1 MNTPAVE
8 TIECVAPLEF
18 PAAYDSLYAGKVL
31 RFAALEEMASIVAFT
46 RAFVEA
52 RVAPYPP
59 VEIHRH
65 LSEDALSAM
74 LARMQSEYARSAEA
88 ARLWCELFQAAG
100 LDLMDTARDRLR
112 VRFQVHSPPDE
123 AAPSAVSTATVK
135 FHRDTW
141 GTNLAAQINWWAPVW
156 PITAG
161 RTFAIYPQLWDK
173 PVPNNSAEFDLA
185 AVMARLRAAP
195 ETLTPGQLAPGP
207 TRGVDPAGGVPM
219 LMDPGEIIAF
229 SSAQAHAGI
238 PNHTG
243 LTRISLETRT
253 VSIAAVRARAGAPNI
268 DGNSRWVAPGLF
280 RRLSDGVPLHTLLGQ
295 ERLVDRE
302 SWGDRV

>member
-65 LSEDALSAM
+65 RSGDALSAM
-74 LARMQSEYARSAEA
+74 LARVQSEYARSAEA
-88 ARLWCELFQAAG
+88 AGLWCELFQATG
-100 LDLMDTARDRLR
+100 LDLEDTARDRLR

-123 AAPSAVSTATVK
+123 TAPSAVSTATVK

-141 GTNLAAQINWWAPVW
+141 GTNLAAQIN
-156 PITAG
+156 
-161 RTFAIYPQLWDK
+161 
-173 PVPNNSAEFDLA
+173 
-185 AVMARLRAAP
+185 
-195 ETLTPGQLAPGP
+195 
-207 TRGVDPAGGVPM
+207 
-219 LMDPGEIIAF
+219 
-229 SSAQAHAGI
+229 
-238 PNHTG
+238 
-243 LTRISLETRT
+243 
-253 VSIAAVRARAGAPNI
+253 
-268 DGNSRWVAPGLF
+268 
-280 RRLSDGVPLHTLLGQ
+280 
-295 ERLVDRE
+295 
-302 SWGDRV
+302 